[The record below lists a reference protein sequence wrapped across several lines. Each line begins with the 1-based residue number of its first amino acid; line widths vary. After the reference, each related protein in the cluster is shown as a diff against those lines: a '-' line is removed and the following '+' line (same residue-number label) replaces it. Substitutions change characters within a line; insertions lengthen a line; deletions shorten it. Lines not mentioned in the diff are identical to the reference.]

1 MFCNDSN
8 TMPYRFWK
16 RGRLWVPARQASA
29 FRKMNAVLDV
39 FVAIGSVSI
48 EGADALIPLS
58 ALPDLGH
65 SNTADV

>member
-1 MFCNDSN
+1 MQ
-8 TMPYRFWK
+8 RFQYHAVPFLGNEVVYGF
-16 RGRLWVPARQASA
+16 RPDRLQLSG
-29 FRKMNAVLDV
+29 KMNAVLDV